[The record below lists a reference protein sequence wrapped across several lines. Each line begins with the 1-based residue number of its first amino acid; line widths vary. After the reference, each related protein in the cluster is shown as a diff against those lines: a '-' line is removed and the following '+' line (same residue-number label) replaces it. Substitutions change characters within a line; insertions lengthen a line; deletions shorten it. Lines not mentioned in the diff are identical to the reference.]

1 MSRAALVHVPGSL
14 VDGSGVR
21 ASPRRLA
28 ASFAFDAARA
38 RRIERGGTLRSISDT
53 DAADPILA
61 GFAAACETAGVQM
74 PPEIRCRVVSEISL
88 DAGEGSRAAATL
100 AGVVGARA
108 MLDLPLSDA
117 EVECIA
123 AAITRS
129 AERVRASIAAH
140 TCVIHE
146 ICDDDAPAPSVAT
159 QF

>member
-1 MSRAALVHVPGSL
+1 MRRGALVHVQGSL
-14 VDGSGVR
+14 VGAGGVR

-28 ASFAFDAARA
+28 ASFAFDAGRP
-38 RRIERGGTLRSISDT
+38 RRIERGGTLRPVSSS

-74 PPEIRCRVVSEISL
+74 PPAIRCRVVSEIPL
-88 DAGEGSRAAATL
+88 DAGEGSRVAATV
-100 AGVVGARA
+100 AGVIGARA

-129 AERVRASIAAH
+129 PERVRASIAAH

-146 ICDDDAPAPSVAT
+146 ICDDVPATSVAAP
-159 QF
+159 F

>member
-1 MSRAALVHVPGSL
+1 MSRAVLVHVPGSL
-14 VDGSGVR
+14 MDGSGMR
-21 ASPRRLA
+21 ASTRRLA
-28 ASFAFDAARA
+28 ASFAFDAART

-61 GFAAACETAGVQM
+61 GFAAACVAAGVQI

-100 AGVVGARA
+100 AGVIGARA

-129 AERVRASIAAH
+129 PERMRVSIAAH

-146 ICDDDAPAPSVAT
+146 ICDDSPAPPVAAP
-159 QF
+159 F